1 MLGPMLRRAIVIAVV
16 VGAGCGGEDDVVVVV
31 PADALECGTQCSPV
45 AAPGQQG
52 CGGGEKCSALILP
65 MHTASCP
72 GDLSIACVTAGTRM
86 LNESCVWGPA
96 GRNTG
101 FDDCGAGLVCASDGV
116 CRDICGFSGA
126 PLEACA
132 GGLSCFPSSRFE
144 PEGGGDARYGVC
156 APPL

>member
-1 MLGPMLRRAIVIAVV
+1 MVIAVV

-31 PADALECGTQCSPV
+31 PPDALACGSQCNPL
-45 AAPGQQG
+45 AAAGMQG
-52 CGGGEKCSALILP
+52 CPPGAKCTALLLP

-72 GDLSIACVTAGTRM
+72 DDLPMDCVTAGT
-86 LNESCVWGPA
+86 LVAGESCVWGPA

-101 FDDCGAGLVCASDGV
+101 FDDCSAGLLCASDGV
-116 CRDICGFSGA
+116 CRDICGFGGG
-126 PLEACA
+126 PIEACA
-132 GGLSCFPSSRFE
+132 GGLTCFPSSRFE